1 MLDIFS
7 SPPFYTRYI
16 SLPDP
21 DEVPPKIKENPK
33 WFPFFKD
40 VIGALDG
47 THVRC
52 TPTEKD
58 REASLN

>member
-1 MLDIFS
+1 MLNIFS
-7 SPPFYTRYI
+7 SPPFYMQYV

-21 DEVPPKIKENPK
+21 DEVPPEIKENPK

-52 TPTEKD
+52 TSTEKD
-58 REASLN
+58 